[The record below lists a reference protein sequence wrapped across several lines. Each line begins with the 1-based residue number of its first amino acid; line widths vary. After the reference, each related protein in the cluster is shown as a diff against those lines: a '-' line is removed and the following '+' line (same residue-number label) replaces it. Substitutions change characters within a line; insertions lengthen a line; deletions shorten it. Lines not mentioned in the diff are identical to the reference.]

1 MLQPTDRPPGFFVV
15 YVQSLLHD
23 PNVNSPANNEAARLY
38 REHRREYDKKVAAV
52 VQESWLEDE
61 EDEADGNVK
70 DEERVSGRR
79 DVDSVLAGSDS
90 WGCAV
95 VYDCFD
101 VELWF
106 VLWMRRSTYLLSLWV
121 FARHIPRDTL
131 CPADVRCAISAAL
144 LHVRCRLLQSSD
156 FIYICK
162 RMLCILWLS
171 MYDLRCA
178 ASNVAFFLK
187 VPTLII
193 QK

>member
-90 WGCAV
+90 
-95 VYDCFD
+95 
-101 VELWF
+101 
-106 VLWMRRSTYLLSLWV
+106 
-121 FARHIPRDTL
+121 
-131 CPADVRCAISAAL
+131 
-144 LHVRCRLLQSSD
+144 
-156 FIYICK
+156 
-162 RMLCILWLS
+162 
-171 MYDLRCA
+171 
-178 ASNVAFFLK
+178 
-187 VPTLII
+187 
-193 QK
+193 